1 MRPQVISIICL
12 FGIFGVAAGVF
23 TAIGSSNLGLEYR
36 LWTFVMAGVQLK
48 AIQGIWN
55 MKKWGVALYA
65 VKLVLVQF
73 GMMVAG
79 FWSPIA
85 LMFPVLIMLVLSQ
98 YYGDM
103 K

>member
-12 FGIFGVAAGVF
+12 LGIIGAAASAFMAISTDVF
-23 TAIGSSNLGLEYR
+23 TWDYR
-36 LWTFVMAGVQLK
+36 LWVLGLAAVQVK

-55 MKKWGVALYA
+55 MKKWGVVLYA
-65 VKLVLVQF
+65 VKMVLVQL
-73 GMMVAG
+73 GMMMAG
-79 FWSPIA
+79 FWSFTS
-85 LMFPVLIMLVLSQ
+85 LMFPVLIMLVLSN